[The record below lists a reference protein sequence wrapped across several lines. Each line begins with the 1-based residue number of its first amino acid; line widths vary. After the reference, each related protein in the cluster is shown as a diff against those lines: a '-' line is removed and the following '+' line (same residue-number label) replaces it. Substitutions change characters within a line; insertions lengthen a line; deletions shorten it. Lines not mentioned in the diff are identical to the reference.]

1 MKQTLKQNQ
10 MLSDFNKVNQ
20 LKIEIEKKRIPKE
33 DKVAYVGLICIQ
45 FALLPSFFS
54 TDLPHYSLPL
64 MVFMGLICYQY
75 RAYVQRDMVYTIGN
89 TIGLILNG
97 SMLIRIWVQL

>member
-1 MKQTLKQNQ
+1 MTKQIRT
-10 MLSDFNKVNQ
+10 LSDYYKVNL
-20 LKIEIEKKRIPKE
+20 LKAEIERRKIPRE
-33 DKVAYVGLICIQ
+33 DKVAYIGLVCVQ
-45 FALLPSFFS
+45 LALLPSFFS

-75 RAYVQRDMVYTIGN
+75 RAFIQKDMVYTIGN

-97 SMLIRIWVQL
+97 SMLIRIWV